1 MPSQYSKIQ
10 IRRGTS
16 SELSASTV
24 VLASGEP
31 AFSIDTNT
39 LKIGDGSNT
48 WSGLGEIGNGGGG
61 SVASDKITE
70 GDSSVEVTDTG
81 SDGHVDFAT
90 QNTLRWEITSA
101 GHLLPSTT
109 EDYDIG
115 SADRKVRHLFLSD
128 NSVYMGDNGNKIG
141 VLNDELTFTR
151 QDEQVVNPTMKV
163 SVPQSSTE
171 TAKAGSFSFD
181 AQYFY
186 VCFEEN
192 KWARLP
198 ISTFETVFPPPTTT
212 TAEPTTTTTTADP
225 GLTAP
230 TNLAMSVCNDGDGTI
245 SWDAVSGAASYR
257 LQISTDD
264 SSWSLFSDT
273 SNTSALWGSN
283 GTSRYFRVA
292 AINSGGTVG
301 TYSSSIF
308 INCQQ
313 DS

>member
-141 VLNDELTFTR
+141 VSNNELIFTH
-151 QDEQVVNPTMKV
+151 QDDTTSNVVFKPMT
-163 SVPQSSTE
+163 VPASATDSGKTGQIAIDDT
-171 TAKAGSFSFD
+171 
-181 AQYFY
+181 YLY
-186 VCFEEN
+186 VCI
-192 KWARLP
+192 A
-198 ISTFETVFPPPTTT
+198 
-212 TAEPTTTTTTADP
+212 
-225 GLTAP
+225 
-230 TNLAMSVCNDGDGTI
+230 
-245 SWDAVSGAASYR
+245 
-257 LQISTDD
+257 
-264 SSWSLFSDT
+264 
-273 SNTSALWGSN
+273 SNTWKKIL
-283 GTSRYFRVA
+283 
-292 AINSGGTVG
+292 ID
-301 TYSSSIF
+301 SI
-308 INCQQ
+308 
-313 DS
+313 DEAW